1 MKAKDGNEYEWK
13 GALWVNTATN
23 KPIGIIP
30 SMQQGLP
37 NPKLDPII
45 SAAKKDPAMA
55 KAIKAQ
61 ISAKGVEPGTAGAQ
75 KAAQAGVKG
84 TEPLAAQGVGA

>member
-30 SMQQGLP
+30 SMQQGLS
-37 NPKLDPII
+37 NPKLDPLFPV
-45 SAAKKDPAMA
+45 AKKDPEMA

-61 ISAKGVEPGTAGAQ
+61 ISAKGVEARNSRSTKSPKQ
-75 KAAQAGVKG
+75 VLKVQSR
-84 TEPLAAQGVGA
+84 